1 MKQIVEVST
10 EDAYRMMMKSM
21 MRWVKENMDPNKT
34 RVFFTGMSPTHQML
48 VISLFQ
54 NRRIGFFEI

>member
-1 MKQIVEVST
+1 
-10 EDAYRMMMKSM
+10 MMMKSM

-54 NRRIGFFEI
+54 NRRVGFFEI